1 MLHIL
6 WLILKFILI
15 LLGIVLGLLL
25 LTILL
30 ILFCPVRYR
39 ASGTKEQDDWK
50 KIRGEG
56 QVSWLFHGV
65 VLRAVWAEGN
75 LQTSFR
81 LFGISVDK
89 ILNRRRKNKEHS
101 LDSSENEE
109 DQSEVIEPEKIP
121 ESPVNIESE
130 EIPEN
135 SVNAESEEILEKP
148 VNAESEKMI
157 SSPVDSQP
165 QDAPEKP
172 QQETDSDKK
181 EKKTSPVRKLLSGI
195 QSKRKRIW
203 DRIHHIR
210 ATLGRVGT
218 QITWWRDF
226 LEHPRVQA
234 GISLVWTHAKFLIRH
249 VLPTRMD
256 GEITFSTEDPSIT
269 GAILAVLG
277 MTIPFHKNCVRVRP
291 LFSGENYC
299 QGNVRIKGR
308 IYGIVFVRAAISIY
322 FNKNIKYV
330 IRRWKTRRA

>member
-25 LTILL
+25 LAILL

-56 QVSWLFHGV
+56 QISWLFHGV
-65 VLRAVWAEGN
+65 VLRVVWAEGN

-81 LFGISVDK
+81 LFGIPVVK
-89 ILNRRRKNKEHS
+89 ILNRRKKVK
-101 LDSSENEE
+101 DYAG
-109 DQSEVIEPEKIP
+109 
-121 ESPVNIESE
+121 SE
-130 EIPEN
+130 EIPE
-135 SVNAESEEILEKP
+135 KP
-148 VNAESEKMI
+148 VNVKSEKMI

-165 QDAPEKP
+165 QDAPEKS
-172 QQETDSDKK
+172 QQKTDSDKK
-181 EKKTSPVRKLLSGI
+181 EKKISPVRKLLSGI

-210 ATLGRVGT
+210 AALCRVGA
-218 QITWWRDF
+218 QVTWWRDF

-234 GISLVWTHAKFLIRH
+234 GISLVWTHAKFLICH
-249 VLPTRMD
+249 VLPTGMD

-308 IYGIVFVRAAISIY
+308 IYGIVFVRAAVSIY

>member
-25 LTILL
+25 LAILL

-56 QVSWLFHGV
+56 QISWLFHGV

-81 LFGISVDK
+81 LFGIPVDK
-89 ILNRRRKNKEHS
+89 ILNRRKKVK
-101 LDSSENEE
+101 DYAG
-109 DQSEVIEPEKIP
+109 
-121 ESPVNIESE
+121 SE
-130 EIPEN
+130 EIP
-135 SVNAESEEILEKP
+135 EKP

-172 QQETDSDKK
+172 QQKTDSDKK
-181 EKKTSPVRKLLSGI
+181 EKKISPVRKLLSGI

-210 ATLGRVGT
+210 TALCRVGE

-249 VLPTRMD
+249 VMPTKMD

-277 MTIPFHKNCVRVRP
+277 MTIPFHKNCVGVRP

-308 IYGIVFVRAAISIY
+308 IYGIVFVRAAVSIY
-322 FNKNIKYV
+322 FNKNIKHV

>member
-25 LTILL
+25 LAILL

-81 LFGISVDK
+81 LFGIPVDK
-89 ILNRRRKNKEHS
+89 ILNRRKKTKEHS
-101 LDSSENEE
+101 SDSVESTEEQRKIE
-109 DQSEVIEPEKIP
+109 DQREIIEPEKIP
-121 ESPVNIESE
+121 E
-130 EIPEN
+130 
-135 SVNAESEEILEKP
+135 KP
-148 VNAESEKMI
+148 VNAEAEKMI
-157 SSPVDSQP
+157 SSPVDSQL

-181 EKKTSPVRKLLSGI
+181 EKKTGPVRKLLSGI

-210 ATLGRVGT
+210 ATLSRDADNLVERFSGT
-218 QITWWRDF
+218 PKSAGGDFSCMDTCKISDPPCAANQDGWRDYF
-226 LEHPRVQA
+226 
-234 GISLVWTHAKFLIRH
+234 
-249 VLPTRMD
+249 
-256 GEITFSTEDPSIT
+256 
-269 GAILAVLG
+269 
-277 MTIPFHKNCVRVRP
+277 FHR
-291 LFSGENYC
+291 G
-299 QGNVRIKGR
+299 
-308 IYGIVFVRAAISIY
+308 SIY
-322 FNKNIKYV
+322 NRSHPCSAWNDHSFP
-330 IRRWKTRRA
+330 

>member
-25 LTILL
+25 LAILL

-81 LFGISVDK
+81 LFGIPVDK
-89 ILNRRRKNKEHS
+89 ILNRRKKTKEHS
-101 LDSSENEE
+101 SDSVESTEEQRKIE
-109 DQSEVIEPEKIP
+109 DQREIIEPEKIP
-121 ESPVNIESE
+121 E
-130 EIPEN
+130 
-135 SVNAESEEILEKP
+135 KP
-148 VNAESEKMI
+148 VNAEAEKMI
-157 SSPVDSQP
+157 SSPVDSQL

-181 EKKTSPVRKLLSGI
+181 EKKTGPVRKLLSGI

-234 GISLVWTHAKFLIRH
+234 GISLVWKHAKFLIRH
-249 VLPTRMD
+249 VLPTKMD

-277 MTIPFHKNCVRVRP
+277 MTIPFHKNCVGVRP

-308 IYGIVFVRAAISIY
+308 IYGIVFVRAAVSIY

>member
-25 LTILL
+25 LAILL

-56 QVSWLFHGV
+56 QISWLFHGV
-65 VLRAVWAEGN
+65 VLRVVWAEGN

-81 LFGISVDK
+81 LFGIPVDK
-89 ILNRRRKNKEHS
+89 ILNRRKKVK
-101 LDSSENEE
+101 DYAG
-109 DQSEVIEPEKIP
+109 
-121 ESPVNIESE
+121 SE
-130 EIPEN
+130 EIPE
-135 SVNAESEEILEKP
+135 KP
-148 VNAESEKMI
+148 VNAKSEKMI

-165 QDAPEKP
+165 QDAPEKS
-172 QQETDSDKK
+172 QQKIDSDKK
-181 EKKTSPVRKLLSGI
+181 EKKISPVRKLLSGI

-210 ATLGRVGT
+210 AALCRVGA
-218 QITWWRDF
+218 QVIWWRDF

-249 VLPTRMD
+249 VLPIRMD

-308 IYGIVFVRAAISIY
+308 IYGIVFVRAAVSIY

>member
-15 LLGIVLGLLL
+15 LLGIVLGLILL
-25 LTILL
+25 AILL

-81 LFGISVDK
+81 LFGIPVDK
-89 ILNRRRKNKEHS
+89 ILNRRKKVK
-101 LDSSENEE
+101 DYAG
-109 DQSEVIEPEKIP
+109 
-121 ESPVNIESE
+121 SE
-130 EIPEN
+130 EIP
-135 SVNAESEEILEKP
+135 EKP
-148 VNAESEKMI
+148 VNAEAEKMI
-157 SSPVDSQP
+157 SSPVDSQL

-226 LEHPRVQA
+226 LEHPRMQA
-234 GISLVWTHAKFLIRH
+234 GISLVWKHAKFLIRH
-249 VLPTRMD
+249 VLPTKMD

-277 MTIPFHKNCVRVRP
+277 MTIPFHKNCVGVRP

-308 IYGIVFVRAAISIY
+308 IYGIVFVRAAVSIY

>member
-25 LTILL
+25 LAILL

-39 ASGTKEQDDWK
+39 SSGTKEQDDWK

-56 QVSWLFHGV
+56 QISWLFHGV

-81 LFGISVDK
+81 LFGIPVDK
-89 ILNRRRKNKEHS
+89 ILNRRKKTKEHS
-101 LDSSENEE
+101 LDPSESEE
-109 DQSEVIEPEKIP
+109 DQREVIELEKIP
-121 ESPVNIESE
+121 
-130 EIPEN
+130 
-135 SVNAESEEILEKP
+135 EKP

-172 QQETDSDKK
+172 QQKTDSDKK
-181 EKKTSPVRKLLSGI
+181 EKKISPVRKLLSGI

-210 ATLGRVGT
+210 TALCRVGE

-249 VLPTRMD
+249 VMPTKMD

-277 MTIPFHKNCVRVRP
+277 MTIPFHKNCVGVRP

-308 IYGIVFVRAAISIY
+308 IYGIVFVRAAVSIY

>member
-25 LTILL
+25 LAILL

-81 LFGISVDK
+81 LFGIPVDK
-89 ILNRRRKNKEHS
+89 ILNRRKKTKEHS
-101 LDSSENEE
+101 SDSVESTEEQRKIE
-109 DQSEVIEPEKIP
+109 DQREIIEPEKIP
-121 ESPVNIESE
+121 E
-130 EIPEN
+130 
-135 SVNAESEEILEKP
+135 KP
-148 VNAESEKMI
+148 VNAEAEKMI
-157 SSPVDSQP
+157 SSPVDSQL
-165 QDAPEKP
+165 QDALEKP

-181 EKKTSPVRKLLSGI
+181 EKKTGPVRKLLSGI

-249 VLPTRMD
+249 VLPTKMD

-277 MTIPFHKNCVRVRP
+277 MTIPFHKNCVGVRP

-308 IYGIVFVRAAISIY
+308 IYGIVFVRAAVSIY

>member
-25 LTILL
+25 LAILL

-81 LFGISVDK
+81 LFGIPVDK
-89 ILNRRRKNKEHS
+89 ILNRRKKTKEHS
-101 LDSSENEE
+101 SDSVESTEE
-109 DQSEVIEPEKIP
+109 QREIIEPKKIP
-121 ESPVNIESE
+121 EKPVNAGSE
-130 EIPEN
+130 EIPEKPM
-135 SVNAESEEILEKP
+135 NAE
-148 VNAESEKMI
+148 AEKMI
-157 SSPVDSQP
+157 SSPVDSQL

-249 VLPTRMD
+249 VLPTKMD

-308 IYGIVFVRAAISIY
+308 IYGIVFVRAAVSIY

>member
-25 LTILL
+25 LAILL

-81 LFGISVDK
+81 LFGIPVDK
-89 ILNRRRKNKEHS
+89 ILNRRKKTKEHS
-101 LDSSENEE
+101 SDSVESTEEQRKIE
-109 DQSEVIEPEKIP
+109 DQREIIEPEKIP
-121 ESPVNIESE
+121 E
-130 EIPEN
+130 
-135 SVNAESEEILEKP
+135 KP
-148 VNAESEKMI
+148 VNAEAEKMI
-157 SSPVDSQP
+157 SSPVDSQL

-181 EKKTSPVRKLLSGI
+181 EKKTGPVRKLLSGI

-249 VLPTRMD
+249 VLPTKMD

-277 MTIPFHKNCVRVRP
+277 MTIPFHKNCVGVRP

-308 IYGIVFVRAAISIY
+308 IYGIVFVRAAVSIY

>member
-15 LLGIVLGLLL
+15 LLGIVLGLILL
-25 LTILL
+25 AILL

-81 LFGISVDK
+81 LFGIPVDK
-89 ILNRRRKNKEHS
+89 ILNRRKKTKEHS
-101 LDSSENEE
+101 SDSVESTEEQRKIE
-109 DQSEVIEPEKIP
+109 DQREIIEPEKIP
-121 ESPVNIESE
+121 E
-130 EIPEN
+130 
-135 SVNAESEEILEKP
+135 KP
-148 VNAESEKMI
+148 VNAEAEKMI
-157 SSPVDSQP
+157 SSPVDSQL

-234 GISLVWTHAKFLIRH
+234 GISLVWKHAKFLIRH
-249 VLPTRMD
+249 VLPTKMD

-277 MTIPFHKNCVRVRP
+277 MTIPFHKNCVGVRP

-308 IYGIVFVRAAISIY
+308 IYGIVFVRAAVSVY

>member
-15 LLGIVLGLLL
+15 LLGIVLGLILL
-25 LTILL
+25 AILL

-81 LFGISVDK
+81 LFGIPVDK
-89 ILNRRRKNKEHS
+89 ILNRRKKTKEHS
-101 LDSSENEE
+101 SDSVESTEEQRKIE
-109 DQSEVIEPEKIP
+109 DQREIIEPEKIP
-121 ESPVNIESE
+121 E
-130 EIPEN
+130 
-135 SVNAESEEILEKP
+135 KP
-148 VNAESEKMI
+148 VNAEAEKMI
-157 SSPVDSQP
+157 SSPVDSQL

-210 ATLGRVGT
+210 ATLSRVGT

-234 GISLVWTHAKFLIRH
+234 GISLVWKHAKFLIRH
-249 VLPTRMD
+249 VLPTKMD

-277 MTIPFHKNCVRVRP
+277 MTIPFHKNCVGVRP

-308 IYGIVFVRAAISIY
+308 IYGIVFVRAAVSVY

>member
-65 VLRAVWAEGN
+65 VLKAVWAEGN

-81 LFGISVDK
+81 LFGIPVDK
-89 ILNRRRKNKEHS
+89 ILNRRKKVK
-101 LDSSENEE
+101 DYAG
-109 DQSEVIEPEKIP
+109 
-121 ESPVNIESE
+121 SE
-130 EIPEN
+130 EIP
-135 SVNAESEEILEKP
+135 EKP
-148 VNAESEKMI
+148 VNAEAEKMI
-157 SSPVDSQP
+157 SSPVDSQL
-165 QDAPEKP
+165 QNAPEKP

-181 EKKTSPVRKLLSGI
+181 EKKISPVRKLLSGI

-234 GISLVWTHAKFLIRH
+234 GISLVWKHAKFLIRH
-249 VLPTRMD
+249 VLPTKMD

-277 MTIPFHKNCVRVRP
+277 MTIPFHKNCVGVRP

-308 IYGIVFVRAAISIY
+308 IYGIVFVRAAVSIY

>member
-1 MLHIL
+1 MNVAQSNRVMSRILAVVGCLVILMLA
-6 WLILKFILI
+6 
-15 LLGIVLGLLL
+15 
-25 LTILL
+25 ILL

-39 ASGTKEQDDWK
+39 ASGIKEQDDWK

-56 QVSWLFHGV
+56 QISWLFHGV

-81 LFGISVDK
+81 LFGIPVDK
-89 ILNRRRKNKEHS
+89 ILNRRKKTKEHS
-101 LDSSENEE
+101 SDSVESAE
-109 DQSEVIEPEKIP
+109 DQRKVIEPAKILEKP
-121 ESPVNIESE
+121 MNAGSE
-130 EIPEN
+130 EIP
-135 SVNAESEEILEKP
+135 EKP

-157 SSPVDSQP
+157 SSPVDSQT
-165 QDAPEKP
+165 QEAPEKP

-181 EKKTSPVRKLLSGI
+181 EKKISPVRKLLSGI

-210 ATLGRVGT
+210 AALCRVGA
-218 QITWWRDF
+218 QVTWWRDF

-308 IYGIVFVRAAISIY
+308 IYGIVFVRAAVSIY

>member
-25 LTILL
+25 LAILL
-30 ILFCPVRYR
+30 ILFCPVRYK

-56 QVSWLFHGV
+56 QISWLFHGV

-81 LFGISVDK
+81 LFGIPVDK
-89 ILNRRRKNKEHS
+89 ILNRRKKVK
-101 LDSSENEE
+101 DYAG
-109 DQSEVIEPEKIP
+109 
-121 ESPVNIESE
+121 SE
-130 EIPEN
+130 EIP
-135 SVNAESEEILEKP
+135 EKP

-165 QDAPEKP
+165 QDAPEKF
-172 QQETDSDKK
+172 QQKTDSDKK
-181 EKKTSPVRKLLSGI
+181 EKKISPVRKLLSGI

-203 DRIHHIR
+203 DRIRHIR
-210 ATLGRVGT
+210 TALCRVGE
-218 QITWWRDF
+218 QVTWWRDF

-234 GISLVWTHAKFLIRH
+234 GISLVWTHAKFLILH
-249 VLPTRMD
+249 VMPTKID
-256 GEITFSTEDPSIT
+256 GEITFSTEDPAIT

-277 MTIPFHKNCVRVRP
+277 MTIPFHKNCVGVRP

-308 IYGIVFVRAAISIY
+308 IYGIVFVRAAVSIY